1 MQTIKINEQHKY
13 DVNIGNDIFENIIK
27 EQFANYEQIAFFI
40 DDKVNVNQQIIS
52 KYPKYSFAV
61 KESKKNLV
69 EYEKIVNFLLENNIN
84 RKNSLIV
91 AIGGGVTL
99 DLVGYAAS
107 TYKRGVDVIYVP
119 TSLLAMVDVAVGSKN
134 TINIGNT
141 KNAVGTF
148 YSPKQVI
155 IDIDFLKT
163 LDRRN
168 YNNGMAEIIKHGAIK
183 DLAIIETILNNEYT
197 ILDLVIRSVKVK
209 KYFIERDNF
218 DFGIRQSLNFG
229 HTYGHAIEAYYNYE
243 KYLHGE
249 AVSIGMNLMYQ
260 DERLFNACKLF
271 DLPTTI
277 DLDLAKL
284 MPFLMNDKKNTNNN
298 INFITL
304 KKLGEIDYELKS
316 QAF

>member
-1 MQTIKINEQHKY
+1 MQTIKISEQHKY
-13 DVNIGNDIFENIIK
+13 DVYIGNNIFENMIRK
-27 EQFANYEQIAFFI
+27 QFVNYEQIAFFI
-40 DDKVNVNQQIIS
+40 DDKIRVSEQITE
-52 KYPKYSFAV
+52 SFPV
-61 KESKKNLV
+61 YDFTVSESKKNLI
-69 EYEKIVNFLLENNIN
+69 EYEKMVSFLLANKIN

-99 DLVGYAAS
+99 DLVGYVAS

-134 TINIGNT
+134 TINIGDT

-148 YSPKQVI
+148 YSPKNVI
-155 IDIDFLKT
+155 VDVDFLKT
-163 LDRRN
+163 LDQRN

-183 DLAIIETILNNEYT
+183 DIAIIETLLMDKYT
-197 ILDLVIRSVKVK
+197 IFDLVCRSIKVK

-229 HTYGHAIEAYYNYE
+229 HTYGHAIEAYYNYD

-249 AVSIGMNLMYQ
+249 AVSIGMNLMYN
-260 DERLFNACKLF
+260 DERLLKVCEKFN
-271 DLPTTI
+271 LPTAI
-277 DLDLAKL
+277 DIELDEL
-284 MPFLMNDKKNTNNN
+284 MPYLMNDKKNTNNK

-304 KKLGEIDYELKS
+304 KKLGAIDYELKS
-316 QAF
+316 RPF